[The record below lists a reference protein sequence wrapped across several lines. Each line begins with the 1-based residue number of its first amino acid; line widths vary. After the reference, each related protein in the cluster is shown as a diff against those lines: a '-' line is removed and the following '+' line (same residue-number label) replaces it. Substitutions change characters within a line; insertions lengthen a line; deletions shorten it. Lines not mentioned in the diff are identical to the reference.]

1 MSLSFGEPRR
11 RRRPD
16 LTPMIDV
23 VFLLLVFFMLASRFA
38 SETSLP
44 LEAARGGAG
53 GWTGPM
59 RLVEIGPAG
68 ALSLNGAA
76 IAPEALA
83 AALAPLTA
91 APSDPVILRG
101 RDAALQDLVSVM
113 DRLRDAGFT
122 ALVLVE

>member
-23 VFLLLVFFMLASRFA
+23 VFLLLVFFMLASRFV
-38 SETSLP
+38 SEASLP
-44 LEAARGGAG
+44 LDAARGGAG
-53 GWTGPM
+53 AWAGPM

-101 RDAALQDLVSVM
+101 REAGMQDLVAVM